1 MDTKRKVSLLLIILC
16 FVAILTVAYALDK
29 YKQHREEPIYPKKD
43 YTEQIQM
50 LNDTIQG
57 LKKDIENYKSE
68 IERIDLERS
77 NIKKELT
84 KILRDN
90 EKIDTELADGDLDYN
105 IEFLTRYLSEKGTDW
120 ERHGSSHNGTTT
132 DSGKQVTE

>member
-1 MDTKRKVSLLLIILC
+1 MDTKRKVTLFLLILG
-16 FVAILTVAYALDK
+16 FLAILMVAYALDK

-68 IERIDLERS
+68 IERIDLERA

-84 KILRDN
+84 KIIRDN
-90 EKIDTELADGDLDYN
+90 EKIDAELADGDLDYN
-105 IEFLTRYLSEKGTDW
+105 IEFLTRYLSEKDAFW
-120 ERHGSSHNGTTT
+120 ERHNSGNHETT
-132 DSGKQVTE
+132 DESDK

>member
-1 MDTKRKVSLLLIILC
+1 MGTKRKVNLLLIILC

-57 LKKDIENYKSE
+57 LKKDIGNYKSE

-84 KILRDN
+84 KILQDN
-90 EKIDTELADGDLDYN
+90 EKIDTELADGDIDYN
-105 IEFLTRYLSEKGTDW
+105 VEFLTRYLSKKGD
-120 ERHGSSHNGTTT
+120 
-132 DSGKQVTE
+132 D

>member
-1 MDTKRKVSLLLIILC
+1 MDTKRKVNLFLIILG
-16 FVAILTVAYALDK
+16 FVAILVIAYALDK
-29 YKQHREEPIYPKKD
+29 YKQHTDEPIYPKKD

-50 LNDTIQG
+50 LTDTIQG
-57 LKKDIENYKSE
+57 LKKDIEIYKSE
-68 IERIDLERS
+68 IERIDLERA

-105 IEFLTRYLSEKGTDW
+105 IEFLAKYLSEKGTDW
-120 ERHGSSHNGTTT
+120 ERHNSSNNGTPANS
-132 DSGKQVTE
+132 DK

>member
-1 MDTKRKVSLLLIILC
+1 MNTKRKVNLFLIILG
-16 FVAILTVAYALDK
+16 FVAILMVAYTLDK

-50 LNDTIQG
+50 LNDTIQV
-57 LKKDIENYKSE
+57 LKKDIENYKAE
-68 IERIDLERS
+68 IELIYLERV

-84 KILRDN
+84 KIIRDN

-105 IEFLTRYLSEKGTDW
+105 IEFLTKYLSEKGADW
-120 ERHGSSHNGTTT
+120 ERHNSSSHGTTT
-132 DSGKQVTE
+132 ESDK

>member
-1 MDTKRKVSLLLIILC
+1 MNTKRKVNLLLIILG
-16 FVAILTVAYALDK
+16 FVAILMVAYALDK
-29 YKQHREEPIYPKKD
+29 YQQHREEPIYPKKD

-68 IERIDLERS
+68 IERIDLERE

-105 IEFLTRYLSEKGTDW
+105 IEFLTRYLSEKGSDW
-120 ERHGSSHNGTTT
+120 E
-132 DSGKQVTE
+132 

>member
-1 MDTKRKVSLLLIILC
+1 MDTKRKVNLFLIILG
-16 FVAILTVAYALDK
+16 FVAIIVIAYALDK
-29 YKQHREEPIYPKKD
+29 YKQHMDEPIHPKKD

-57 LKKDIENYKSE
+57 LKKDIEIYKSE
-68 IERIDLERS
+68 IERIDLERA

-84 KILRDN
+84 KILQDN
-90 EKIDTELADGDLDYN
+90 EKTDTELADGDIDYN

-120 ERHGSSHNGTTT
+120 ERHGSSNNGATT
-132 DSGKQVTE
+132 DSDKQVTE

>member
-1 MDTKRKVSLLLIILC
+1 MDTKRKVNLFLIILG
-16 FVAILTVAYALDK
+16 FVAILMVAYALDK

-50 LNDTIQG
+50 LNDTIQV
-57 LKKDIENYKSE
+57 LKKDIENYKAE
-68 IERIDLERS
+68 IELIYLERV

-105 IEFLTRYLSEKGTDW
+105 IEFLTKYLSEKGTDW
-120 ERHGSSHNGTTT
+120 ERHNSSNNETTA
-132 DSGKQVTE
+132 DSDKQVTE

>member
-1 MDTKRKVSLLLIILC
+1 MNTKRKVNLFLIILG
-16 FVAILTVAYALDK
+16 FVAILMVAYALDK

-105 IEFLTRYLSEKGTDW
+105 IEFLTKYLSEKGTDW
-120 ERHGSSHNGTTT
+120 ERHGSSHNKAAIN
-132 DSGKQVTE
+132 SSEQVTK

>member
-1 MDTKRKVSLLLIILC
+1 MDTKRKVNLFLIILV
-16 FVAILTVAYALDK
+16 FVAILMVAYALDK
-29 YKQHREEPIYPKKD
+29 YKQHREELIYPKKD

-50 LNDTIQG
+50 LNDTIQV
-57 LKKDIENYKSE
+57 LKKDIENYKAE
-68 IERIDLERS
+68 IELIYLERV

-105 IEFLTRYLSEKGTDW
+105 IEFLAKYLSEKGTYW
-120 ERHGSSHNGTTT
+120 ERHNSSNNGTPANS
-132 DSGKQVTE
+132 DK

>member
-1 MDTKRKVSLLLIILC
+1 M
-16 FVAILTVAYALDK
+16 VAYTLDK

-50 LNDTIQG
+50 LNDTIQL
-57 LKKDIENYKSE
+57 LKKDIENYKAE
-68 IERIDLERS
+68 IELIYLERV

-105 IEFLTRYLSEKGTDW
+105 IEFLAKYLSEKGTDW
-120 ERHGSSHNGTTT
+120 ERHGSSNNKAPI
-132 DSGKQVTE
+132 DNIEQVTK

>member
-1 MDTKRKVSLLLIILC
+1 MDTKRKVNLFLIILG
-16 FVAILTVAYALDK
+16 FVAILMVAYALGK

-43 YTEQIQM
+43 YTEQLQM

-57 LKKDIENYKSE
+57 LKKDIENYKAE

-84 KILRDN
+84 KIIRDN

-105 IEFLTRYLSEKGTDW
+105 TEFLAKYLSEKGADW
-120 ERHGSSHNGTTT
+120 ERHNSSSHGTTT
-132 DSGKQVTE
+132 ESNK